1 MKLKT
6 LAIGA
11 LLAAATAVP
20 GIAQAATWFGYTTG
34 AVNMRYDATT
44 AAPKVLTLPGG
55 AKVSIDG
62 QKNGW
67 YHVYYAG
74 QAGFVSGSY
83 ITTRVAMA
91 PRSLFRNRGMEP
103 QYGYMQ
109 KPWWDNQH
117 EAWYDG
123 HRWYRNGTW
132 YNQPQGLSFGFSFG
146 G

>member
-1 MKLKT
+1 MKLKA

-44 AAPKVLTLPGG
+44 AAPKILTLPGG
-55 AKVSIDG
+55 ARVSIDG

-74 QAGFVSGSY
+74 QAGYVSGSY
-83 ITTRVAMA
+83 ITTRVAMMPRPMFRGPA
-91 PRSLFRNRGMEP
+91 PMH
-103 QYGYMQ
+103 GYYQ
-109 KPWWDNQH
+109 KPWWDGQH
-117 EAWYDG
+117 QAWYDG
-123 HRWYRNGTW
+123 RRWYRNGIW
-132 YNQPQGLSFGFSFG
+132 YNEPNGFSFGFSFG
-146 G
+146 R